1 MLTRGKELG
10 DGRVKESGMDMYIS
24 LYSKWI
30 ATKILPYST
39 GNSAQY
45 VAAWMGGG
53 LEGWGMNTRIC
64 MTVPSLFP

>member
-10 DGRVKESGMDMYIS
+10 EGRVKESGMDMYIS

-45 VAAWMGGG
+45 VAAWMGGKFG
-53 LEGWGMNTRIC
+53 GQWIH
-64 MTVPSLFP
+64 VYV